1 MTTGANGFCA
11 GFFLLEFFGH
21 CFYLTFGSY
30 YFPSVHPLHPPSSF
44 HFHFLHTAHMKGT
57 LLATLLLTVA
67 AGSALAQQQPQFTHY
82 GLNGMSLNPAYA
94 GIKGQGEVNLIGRY
108 QYLNYSGTFDGGGSP
123 RTGLITVSLPVLVL
137 GGGVGLAVYYD
148 QVGQSKM
155 TNAAL
160 SYSQHVKLGAGK
172 LGFGIQGI
180 YTYLSKGTYNAIDPE
195 DINVPK
201 DASDSKL
208 DAGAGIWYEAPKFY
222 AGISMNNLLR
232 SEYSF
237 KSAGTAGVPSKYLAE
252 NHAYFT
258 AGYNIDASSSV
269 VVTPMVLV
277 KAVLPGNFSSKSKF
291 DNTKNYSFEGGL
303 RATID
308 DKYWIGA
315 NYRHE
320 ESVSGLLGGSFGK
333 DNAIRLGYAFDF
345 IAFNQA
351 ARAFSSQEIML
362 SYRLP
367 KPGMVTRPAIRT
379 PRYSF

>member
-1 MTTGANGFCA
+1 
-11 GFFLLEFFGH
+11 
-21 CFYLTFGSY
+21 
-30 YFPSVHPLHPPSSF
+30 
-44 HFHFLHTAHMKGT
+44 MKGK
-57 LLATLLLTVA
+57 LLATLLLTAA
-67 AGSALAQQQPQFTHY
+67 AGSAFAQQQPQFTHY

-94 GIKGQGEVNLIGRY
+94 GIKDRGEVNLVGRY
-108 QYLNYSGTFDGGGSP
+108 QYFNYGNFGDANGSP
-123 RTGLITVSLPVLVL
+123 RTGIVTVSLPVLAL
-137 GGGVGLAVYYD
+137 NGGVGLAVYYD

-160 SYSQHVKLGAGK
+160 SYSQHVKLGSGK

-180 YTYLSKGTYNAIDPE
+180 YTYLSKGTYIAIDQY
-195 DINVPK
+195 DVNVPS
-201 DASDSKL
+201 DASDSKF
-208 DAGAGIWYEAPKFY
+208 DAGAGIWYESPKFY

-232 SEYSF
+232 SEYTF
-237 KSAGTAGVPSKYLAE
+237 KSSGISNPTTGQKDGVATNYIAE

-277 KAVLPGNFSSKSKF
+277 KTVLPGEFSNSSKFNNS
-291 DNTKNYSFEGGL
+291 KNYSYEGGV

-320 ESVSGLLGGSFGK
+320 ESFSGLVGLSFAK
-333 DNAIRLGYAFDF
+333 DNAVRVGYAFDF
-345 IAFNQA
+345 IAFNQD
-351 ARAFSSQEIML
+351 ARAFSSHEIML

-367 KPGMVTRPAIRT
+367 KVTNFRPAIRT

>member
-1 MTTGANGFCA
+1 
-11 GFFLLEFFGH
+11 
-21 CFYLTFGSY
+21 
-30 YFPSVHPLHPPSSF
+30 
-44 HFHFLHTAHMKGT
+44 MKVT

-108 QYLNYSGTFDGGGSP
+108 QYLNYNGTLDGGGSP
-123 RTGLITVSLPVLVL
+123 RTGLITVSLPVPALS
-137 GGGVGLAVYYD
+137 GGVGLAVYYD

-160 SYSQHVKLGAGK
+160 SYSQHVKLGSGK

-180 YTYLSKGTYNAIDPE
+180 YTYLSKGTYRAIDQN
-195 DINVPK
+195 DISVPQ
-201 DASDSKL
+201 DASDSKF
-208 DAGAGIWYEAPKFY
+208 DAGAGIWYESPKFY
-222 AGISMNNLLR
+222 SGISLNNLAR

-237 KSAGTAGVPSKYLAE
+237 KSGGTQGTPSKYLAE

-277 KAVLPGNFSSKSKF
+277 KAVLPGKFSSSSKF
-291 DNTKNYSFEGGL
+291 DNAKNYSLEGGV
-303 RATID
+303 RATMD

-320 ESVSGLLGGSFGK
+320 ESVSGLVGAGFGK
-333 DNAIRLGYAFDF
+333 ENAMRIGLAFDF
-345 IAFNQA
+345 IAFNQD
-351 ARAFSSQEIML
+351 ARAFGSYEIML

-367 KPGMVTRPAIRT
+367 KPGLITRPAIRT

>member
-1 MTTGANGFCA
+1 
-11 GFFLLEFFGH
+11 
-21 CFYLTFGSY
+21 
-30 YFPSVHPLHPPSSF
+30 
-44 HFHFLHTAHMKGT
+44 MKGT
-57 LLATLLLTVA
+57 SLAPLLLLAAT
-67 AGSALAQQQPQFTHY
+67 GSALAQQQPQFTHY

-108 QYLNYSGTFDGGGSP
+108 QYLNYNGTLDGGGSP

-160 SYSQHVKLGAGK
+160 SYSQHVKLGSGK

-180 YTYLSKGTYNAIDPE
+180 YTYLSKGTYRAIDQN
-195 DINVPK
+195 DINVPQ
-201 DASDSKL
+201 DASDSKF
-208 DAGAGIWYEAPKFY
+208 DAGAGVWYESPKFY
-222 AGISMNNLLR
+222 SGISVNNLAR

-237 KSAGTAGVPSKYLAE
+237 KSGGTQGTPSKYLAE

-258 AGYNIDASSSV
+258 AGYNINASSSV

-291 DNTKNYSFEGGL
+291 DNAKNYSLEGGV
-303 RATID
+303 RATMD
-308 DKYWIGA
+308 DKYWIGV

-320 ESVSGLLGGSFGK
+320 ESVSGLIGGSFGK
-333 DNAIRLGYAFDF
+333 DNAMRLGLAFDF
-345 IAFNQA
+345 IAFNQD
-351 ARAFSSQEIML
+351 ARAFGSYEIML

-367 KPGMVTRPAIRT
+367 KPGLVTRPAIRT

>member
-1 MTTGANGFCA
+1 
-11 GFFLLEFFGH
+11 
-21 CFYLTFGSY
+21 
-30 YFPSVHPLHPPSSF
+30 
-44 HFHFLHTAHMKGT
+44 MKGT
-57 LLATLLLTVA
+57 LLATLLLTAA
-67 AGSALAQQQPQFTHY
+67 AGSAVAQQQPQFTHY
-82 GLNGMSLNPAYA
+82 GLNGMYLNPAYA
-94 GIKGQGEVNLIGRY
+94 GVKGQGEVSIIGRY

-123 RTGLITVSLPVLVL
+123 RTGLVTVSLPVPALS
-137 GGGVGLAVYYD
+137 GGVGLAVYYD

-160 SYSQHVKLGAGK
+160 SYSQHIKLGSGK
-172 LGFGIQGI
+172 LAFGIQGI

-201 DASDSKL
+201 DASDNKF
-208 DAGAGIWYEAPKFY
+208 DAGAGIWYESSKFY
-222 AGISMNNLLR
+222 AGISMNNLAR

-237 KSAGTAGVPSKYLAE
+237 KSAGSKGVQSRYLAE

-258 AGYNIDASSSV
+258 AGYNIEASSSV
-269 VVTPMVLV
+269 IVTPMVLV
-277 KAVLPGNFSSKSKF
+277 KDVLPGSFSSSSKF
-291 DNTKNYSFEGGL
+291 DNAKNYSFEGGV

-320 ESVSGLLGGSFGK
+320 ESVSGLLGLSFAK
-333 DNAIRLGYAFDF
+333 DNAIRVGYAFDF
-345 IAFNQA
+345 IAFNQD
-351 ARAFSSQEIML
+351 ARAFSSHEIML

-367 KPGMVTRPAIRT
+367 KPGLIIHPAIRT